1 MERSDGIELKYPS
14 EITDLNDLDLFSAGQ
29 PHVAFRNLREKSP
42 VFWNPETD
50 GPGYWVITKYADIVQ
65 ISKQP
70 KIFSNAL
77 GGHYIS
83 YESMGIKDPEAQN
96 AFLHMLLAMDPPE
109 HNLHRRLIAPAF
121 NPSIVR
127 KFEAGVRKKVREL
140 LDAIAPRGECDFVTD
155 VATPLPLWTLSEL
168 LGVPEEDRADIIRW
182 SNEALAL
189 LDPDYF
195 VTPEAGQHVFVK
207 MFDYGKKIMALR
219 REHPV
224 DDLLSVMA
232 NTKIE
237 GEGLPQA
244 TLDGFFVLM
253 ILAGNET
260 TRNTIAGGMRALTEF
275 PEQRQK
281 LIQDPSLIPNAV
293 EEMLRYVSA
302 IIYMRRTATENTE
315 IRGQRIAK
323 NDKVV
328 MWYGAANFDSDVFH
342 EPYQFDVTR
351 ANAREHLAFG
361 IGQHFCIGSQVAR
374 MQIRIMYE
382 EILARFPDMQACGTY
397 RYLRS
402 NHLSG
407 LKSMPVVF
415 NNGQGQSPLMQ

>member
-1 MERSDGIELKYPS
+1 MSRSETIQFQYP
-14 EITDLNDLDLFSAGQ
+14 TGFADLNDLDLFANGQ
-29 PHVAFRNLREKSP
+29 PHAVFRRLREEAP
-42 VFWNPETD
+42 IFWNTEKD
-50 GPGYWVITKYADIVQ
+50 GAGYWVVTKYEDIVQ
-65 ISKQP
+65 ISKKP
-70 KIFSNAL
+70 KLFSNAL

-83 YESMGIKDPEAQN
+83 YESMGIQDPEAQN

-109 HNLHRRLIAPAF
+109 HNVHRRLIAPAF
-121 NPSIVR
+121 NPGVIR
-127 KFEAGVRKKVREL
+127 KFEDGVRKKVREL
-140 LDAIAPRGECDFVTD
+140 LDRVASRGECDFVTD
-155 VATPLPLWTLSEL
+155 IATPLPLWTLSEL
-168 LGVPEEDRADIIRW
+168 LGVPEEDRQDIIKW

-195 VTPEAGQHVFVK
+195 SEPEAGQHVFVK
-207 MFDYGKKIMALR
+207 MFDYGKRMMALR
-219 REHPV
+219 REHPQN
-224 DDLLSVMA
+224 DLTSVMA
-232 NTKIE
+232 NTRID

-275 PEQRQK
+275 PEQRRK
-281 LIQDPSLIPNAV
+281 LCADPALIPNAV

-302 IIYMRRTATENTE
+302 IIYMRRTAAEDTE
-315 IRGQRIAK
+315 IRGQKIAK

-328 MWYGAANFDSDVFH
+328 MWYGGANFDADVFQS
-342 EPYQFDVTR
+342 PYEFDVER
-351 ANAREHLAFG
+351 SNARDHLAFG

-382 EILARFPDMQACGTY
+382 EILTRFPDMRATGEY

-415 NNGQGQSPLMQ
+415 SPR

>member
-1 MERSDGIELKYPS
+1 MATDNRELRYPTGIA
-14 EITDLNDLDLFSAGQ
+14 DLSDLDIYANGL
-29 PHVAFRNLREKSP
+29 PHEAFRALRERAP
-42 VFWNPETD
+42 VFWNPEEN
-50 GPGYWVITKYADIVQ
+50 GPGYWAITRYQDVVA
-65 ISKQP
+65 ISKKPQLY
-70 KIFSNAL
+70 SNAL

-83 YESMGIKDPEAQN
+83 YESMGINDPEAQN

-127 KFEAGVRKKVREL
+127 NFEAGVRRKVGQL
-140 LDAIAPRGECDFVTD
+140 LDRVAHRGECDFVTEI
-155 VATPLPLWTLSEL
+155 ATPLPLWTLSEL

-189 LDPDYF
+189 MDPDYF
-195 VTPEAGQHVFVK
+195 ENPEAGQHVFEK
-207 MFDYGKKIMALR
+207 MFQYGKAMMARR
-219 REHPV
+219 REEPR

-232 NTKIE
+232 NTRID
-237 GEGLPQA
+237 GAGLPQA

-253 ILAGNET
+253 VLAGNET
-260 TRNTIAGGMRALTEF
+260 TRNTIAGGMRALTEH
-275 PEQRQK
+275 PEQRAR
-281 LIQDPSLIPNAV
+281 LLADRALLPNAV

-302 IIYMRRTATENTE
+302 IVYMRRTAADDTM
-315 IRGQRIAK
+315 IRDQRIAR

-328 MWYGAANFDSDVFH
+328 MWYGAANYDDEVF
-342 EPYQFDVTR
+342 ENPYQFDVSR

-361 IGQHFCIGSQVAR
+361 IGQHFCIGSQLAR
-374 MQIRIMYE
+374 MQIRVMYE
-382 EILARFPDMQACGTY
+382 EILERFPDMQASGSY
-397 RYLRS
+397 SYLRS

-415 NNGQGQSPLMQ
+415 TPVS

>member
-1 MERSDGIELKYPS
+1 MQRADGLAIRYPTG
-14 EITDLNDLDLFSAGQ
+14 IADLNDLDLFSDGQ
-29 PHVAFRNLREKSP
+29 PHAAFQALREQAP
-42 VFWNPETD
+42 VFWNPEAD
-50 GPGYWVITKYADIVQ
+50 GPGFWVITKYADIVR

-70 KIFSNAL
+70 RLFSNAL

-83 YESMGIKDPEAQN
+83 YESMGINDPEAQN

-109 HNLHRRLIAPAF
+109 HNAQRRLIAPAF
-121 NPSIVR
+121 NPAIVKR
-127 KFEAGVRKKVREL
+127 FEDGVRRKVREL
-140 LDAIAPRGECDFVTD
+140 LDRVATRGECDFVTEI
-155 VATPLPLWTLSEL
+155 ATPLPLWTLSEL
-168 LGVPEEDRADIIRW
+168 LGVPEADRGDVIQW

-195 VTPEAGQHVFVK
+195 DNPASGQHVFEK
-207 MFDYGKKIMALR
+207 MFNYGKQMMALR
-219 REHPV
+219 REQPA

-232 NTKIE
+232 NTRID

-253 ILAGNET
+253 VLAGNET

-275 PEQRQK
+275 PEARAK
-281 LIQDPSLIPNAV
+281 LLADPSLIPNAV

-302 IIYMRRTATENTE
+302 IIYMRRTAAEDTRIGE
-315 IRGQRIAK
+315 QAIAK

-328 MWYGAANFDSDVFH
+328 MWYGAANFDSEVF
-342 EPYQFDVTR
+342 EDPYRFDVSR

-361 IGQHFCIGSQVAR
+361 IGQHFCIGSQLAR
-374 MQIRIMYE
+374 LQIRVAYE
-382 EILARFPDMQACGTY
+382 EILARFPDMRATGTY
-397 RYLRS
+397 SYLRS

-407 LKSMPVVF
+407 LKAMPVVF
-415 NNGQGQSPLMQ
+415 TPERAAAG

>member
-1 MERSDGIELKYPS
+1 MNRPSNDIRYP
-14 EITDLNDLDLFSAGQ
+14 TGLADLNDLDLFSDGQ
-29 PHVAFRNLREKSP
+29 PHDVFRRLREEAP
-42 VFWNPETD
+42 VFWNPEKD
-50 GPGYWVITKYADIVQ
+50 GPGYWVITRYDDIVQ
-65 ISKQP
+65 ISKKP
-70 KIFSNAL
+70 RIFSNAL

-83 YESMGIKDPEAQN
+83 YDSMGITDPEAQN

-109 HNLHRRLIAPAF
+109 HNVHRRLIAPAF
-121 NPSIVR
+121 NPNIVR
-127 KFEAGVRKKVREL
+127 KFEDGVRHKVREL
-140 LDAIAPRGECDFVTD
+140 LDRIASRGECDFVTE

-168 LGVPEEDRADIIRW
+168 LGVPEVDRQDIIKW

-195 VTPEAGQHVFVK
+195 ASPEAGQHVFVK
-207 MFDYGKKIMALR
+207 MFDYGKRIMALR
-219 REHPV
+219 REHPA
-224 DDLLSVMA
+224 DDLTSIMA
-232 NTKIE
+232 NTRID

-260 TRNTIAGGMRALTEF
+260 TRNTIAGAMRALTEF
-275 PEQRQK
+275 PEQRRK
-281 LIQDPSLIPNAV
+281 LCADPLLIPNAV

-302 IIYMRRTATENTE
+302 IIYMRRTATEDTE
-315 IRGQRIAK
+315 IRGQKIAK

-328 MWYGAANFDSDVFH
+328 MWYGGANFDSDVF
-342 EPYQFDVTR
+342 EKPYEFDVTR
-351 ANAREHLAFG
+351 SNAREHLAFG

-374 MQIRIMYE
+374 MQVRIMYE
-382 EILARFPDMQACGTY
+382 EILARFPDMRAVGNY

-402 NHLSG
+402 NHLNG

-415 NNGQGQSPLMQ
+415 TPE

>member
-1 MERSDGIELKYPS
+1 MDLSDREPHRYPLGIS
-14 EITDLNDLDLFSAGQ
+14 DLNNLDLFSAGQ
-29 PHVAFRNLREKSP
+29 PHDAFRRLREEAP
-42 VFWNPETD
+42 VFWNPEAN
-50 GPGYWVITKYADIVQ
+50 GPGFWAITRYEDVVK
-65 ISKQP
+65 ISKNP
-70 KIFSNAL
+70 RLFSNAL

-83 YESMGIKDPEAQN
+83 YDSMGITDPEAQN

-109 HNLHRRLIAPAF
+109 HNVQRRLIAPAF
-121 NPSIVR
+121 NPGIVR
-127 KFEAGVRKKVREL
+127 KFEEGIRRKVREL
-140 LDAIAPRGECDFVTD
+140 LDAVAPHGRCDFVTD
-155 VATPLPLWTLSEL
+155 IATPLPLWTLSEL
-168 LGVPEEDRADIIRW
+168 LGVPEADRQDIIKW

-195 VTPEAGQHVFVK
+195 ASPDAGQHVFEK
-207 MFDYGKKIMALR
+207 MFAYGKRIMALR
-219 REHPV
+219 REQPL

-232 NTKIE
+232 NTRIE
-237 GEGLPQA
+237 GVALPQA

-275 PEQRQK
+275 P
-281 LIQDPSLIPNAV
+281 IQWRLLREDPTLIPNAV

-302 IIYMRRTATENTE
+302 IIYMRRTATEDTE
-315 IRGQRIAK
+315 ISGQKILK

-328 MWYGAANFDSDVFH
+328 MWYGAANFDSAIF
-342 EPYQFDVTR
+342 ENPYDFDVTR
-351 ANAREHLAFG
+351 SNARDHLAFG

-374 MQIRIMYE
+374 MQIRIMFE
-382 EILARFPDMQACGTY
+382 ELIARFPDMRATGEY

-415 NNGQGQSPLMQ
+415 SAE

>member
-1 MERSDGIELKYPS
+1 MSIAEAVQTRYPTGIA
-14 EITDLNDLDLFSAGQ
+14 DLNDLDLFMSGQ
-29 PHVAFRNLREKSP
+29 PHEAFRRLREEAP

-50 GPGYWVITKYADIVQ
+50 GPGYWVITKYEDIVQ

-70 KIFSNAL
+70 KLFSNAL

-83 YESMGIKDPEAQN
+83 YDSMGITDPEAQT
-96 AFLHMLLAMDPPE
+96 AFLNMLLAMDPPD
-109 HNLHRRLIAPAF
+109 HNVHRRLIAPAF
-121 NPSIVR
+121 NPAII
-127 KFEAGVRKKVREL
+127 KQFEIGVRKKVREL
-140 LDAIAPRGECDFVTD
+140 LDAIAARGECDFVTE

-168 LGVPEEDRADIIRW
+168 LGVPEEDRADVIQW

-195 VTPEAGQHVFVK
+195 ANPAAGQHVFVK
-207 MFDYGKKIMALR
+207 MFDYGKKMMAMR
-219 REHPV
+219 REHPA

-232 NTKIE
+232 NTKID

-253 ILAGNET
+253 VLAGNET
-260 TRNTIAGGMRALTEF
+260 TRNTIAGGLRALTEF
-275 PEQRQK
+275 PDQQRK
-281 LIQDPSLIPNAV
+281 LLADPSLIPNAV

-302 IIYMRRTATENTE
+302 IIYMRRTATADTE
-315 IRGQRIAK
+315 IRGQKIK
-323 NDKVV
+323 KHDKVV
-328 MWYGAANFDSDVFH
+328 MWYGGANFDADVF
-342 EPYQFDVTR
+342 EDPYRFDVTR
-351 ANAREHLAFG
+351 TNARDHLAFG

-374 MQIRIMYE
+374 MQIRVMYE
-382 EILARFPDMQACGTY
+382 ELLARFPDIRARGVY

-407 LKSMPVVF
+407 LKSMPVEF
-415 NNGQGQSPLMQ
+415 TAA

>member
-1 MERSDGIELKYPS
+1 MSTPVGARYRYPLG
-14 EITDLNDLDLFSAGQ
+14 ITDLNDLDLYANGQ
-29 PHVAFRNLREKSP
+29 PHEAFRALREQAP
-42 VFWNPETD
+42 VFWNPEVD
-50 GPGYWVITKYADIVQ
+50 GPGYWVITRYADVVQ

-70 KIFSNAL
+70 RLFSNAA

-83 YESMGIKDPEAQN
+83 YESMGINDPDAQN

-121 NPSIVR
+121 NPSMVR
-127 KFEAGVRKKVREL
+127 QLEAGVRKRAREL
-140 LDAIAPRGECDFVTD
+140 LATVAPRGHCDFVTE

-168 LGVPEEDRADIIRW
+168 LGVPEADRPDIIRW
-182 SNEALAL
+182 SNESLAL

-195 VTPEAGQHVFVK
+195 SNPDDGQHVFEK
-207 MFDYGKKIMALR
+207 MFAYGKRAMAER
-219 REHPV
+219 RERPA

-232 NTKIE
+232 NTRID

-260 TRNTIAGGMRALTEF
+260 TRNTIAGGLRALAEF
-275 PEQRQK
+275 PEQRAK
-281 LIQDPSLIPNAV
+281 LLADPSLIPNAV
-293 EEMLRYVSA
+293 EEMLRFVSA
-302 IIYMRRTATENTE
+302 IIYMRRTAMEDTE
-315 IRGQRIAK
+315 ISGQKIAK
-323 NDKVV
+323 GDKVV
-328 MWYGAANFDSDVFH
+328 MWYGGANFDEEVFPD
-342 EPYQFDVTR
+342 PYRFDVTR

-374 MQIRIMYE
+374 MQIRILYE
-382 EILARFPDMQACGTY
+382 ELLRGLPDIEAVGEY

-407 LKSMPVVF
+407 LKSMPVRF
-415 NNGQGQSPLMQ
+415 TPRP

>member
-1 MERSDGIELKYPS
+1 MSALPTTEYRYPRGL
-14 EITDLNDLDLFSAGQ
+14 TDLNNLDLYANGQ
-29 PHVAFRNLREKSP
+29 PHAAFRTLREQAP

-50 GPGYWVITKYADIVQ
+50 GPGYWVITRYEDIVQ

-70 KIFSNAL
+70 RLFSNAA

-83 YESMGIKDPEAQN
+83 YESMGIHDPEAQN

-121 NPSIVR
+121 NPSVVR
-127 KFEAGVRKKVREL
+127 RFEAGVRAKTRAL
-140 LDAIAPRGECDFVTD
+140 LAAIAPRGTCDFVTE

-168 LGVPEEDRADIIRW
+168 LGVPEADRADIIRW
-182 SNEALAL
+182 SNESLAL

-195 VTPEAGQHVFVK
+195 QNPNEGQHVFEK
-207 MFDYGKKIMALR
+207 MFAYGKEAMAR
-219 REHPV
+219 RRAHPE
-224 DDLLSVMA
+224 DDLLSIMA
-232 NTKIE
+232 NTRIE

-260 TRNTIAGGMRALTEF
+260 TRNTIAGGLRALTEF
-275 PEQRQK
+275 PAQRAK
-281 LIQDPSLIPNAV
+281 LLADPSLIPNAV
-293 EEMLRYVSA
+293 EEMLRFVSA
-302 IIYMRRTATENTE
+302 IIYMRRTAMEDTE

-323 NDKVV
+323 GDKVV
-328 MWYGAANFDSDVFH
+328 MWYGGANFDEAVFPD
-342 EPYQFDVTR
+342 PYQFDVTR

-361 IGQHFCIGSQVAR
+361 VGQHFCIGSQVAR
-374 MQIRIMYE
+374 MQIRILYE
-382 EILARFPDMQACGTY
+382 ELLRMLPDMEALGEY

-407 LKSMPVVF
+407 LKSMPVRF
-415 NNGQGQSPLMQ
+415 SPGA